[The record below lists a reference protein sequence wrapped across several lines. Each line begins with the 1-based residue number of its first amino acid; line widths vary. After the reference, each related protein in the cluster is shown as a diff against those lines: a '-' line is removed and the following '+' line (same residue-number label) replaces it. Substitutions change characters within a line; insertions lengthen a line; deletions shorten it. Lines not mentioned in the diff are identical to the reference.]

1 MTIIRLAILLL
12 CFISVTSCKVSYKK
26 NINPDIGSGSVGDVD
41 DGGVWSTPGFY
52 LNAKVCLEGAVN
64 QAALPGSLEMVYTL
78 NTNLTLPYVTPYTI
92 AAPWL
97 HSSASDI
104 ALDPSIYEDG
114 DPLTGWVDWVLVEVY
129 GTDTGYLKLD
139 AQSALLNSDGRLFNT
154 SGQQGLFFSTLYPGD
169 YYINIKHRNHLAI
182 ANLTAVSLTA
192 QNLEFDLDFTDVAT
206 LTTGAT
212 ATVAGNQCM
221 LAGDVNSDN
230 MINSVDLGLL
240 NTQVDSIFP
249 SAVHNNTLNGYFS
262 TDTNFDGTITKDTAV
277 TPSTPDHSLIIANDS
292 QTTVVHPVPAPP

>member
-1 MTIIRLAILLL
+1 MTITRLAILLL

-26 NINPDIGSGSVGDVD
+26 NINPDVGAGFGGGD
-41 DGGVWSTPGFY
+41 DGGGGDWPTPGVY

-78 NTNLTLPYVTPYTI
+78 NTNLALPYVTPYTL

-97 HSSASDI
+97 HYSLSDI

-129 GTDTGYLKLD
+129 GTDTGYVKLD

-154 SGQQGLFFSTLYPGD
+154 SGQQGLFFSALYPGD

-182 ANLTAVSLTA
+182 ANQTAVSLTD
-192 QNLEFDLDFTDVAT
+192 QNLEFDLDFTDP
-206 LTTGAT
+206 LTTTTGDFAT
-212 ATVAGNQCM
+212 IGTYQCM

-230 MINSVDLGLL
+230 TIDSTDLGLL
-240 NTQVDSIFP
+240 NTQVDSILP
-249 SAVHNNTLNGYFS
+249 SAVDGTALNGYFL
-262 TDTNFDGTITKDTAV
+262 TDTNFDGIITKDLAV
-277 TPSTPDHSLIIANDS
+277 STPDHLLIIANDFE
-292 QTTVVHPVPAPP
+292 TTVVHPTP